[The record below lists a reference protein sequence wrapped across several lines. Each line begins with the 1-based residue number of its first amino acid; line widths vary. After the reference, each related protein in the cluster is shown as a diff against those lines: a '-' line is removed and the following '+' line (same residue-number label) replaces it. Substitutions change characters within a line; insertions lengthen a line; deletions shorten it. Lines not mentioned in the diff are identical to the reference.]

1 MSRPSG
7 REFLMCL
14 LAGVIAALIMIPL
27 TFYAIDREM
36 AIIEAAVKAAAAPD
50 TVIKYYGVESVE
62 AANGKVVV
70 KFQPV
75 KEVKP

>member
-27 TFYAIDREM
+27 TFWAIDREA
-36 AIIEAAVKAAAAPD
+36 AIIEAAADSANVKRWAVTGSTVLMAPHKGLM
-50 TVIKYYGVESVE
+50 IHVEPIDS
-62 AANGKVVV
+62 
-70 KFQPV
+70 
-75 KEVKP
+75 EVKP